1 MKLDKIKIQNY
12 RSILNQEIDFVDN
25 CIGLIGL
32 NESGKS
38 NVLNSIRSIDGNF
51 ALTYK
56 DKSKISGKFPT
67 IEYFFSIEQIE
78 KDALNEKLKERL
90 NKEITTIE
98 SLHFE
103 LNEINNIVKTVKID
117 RVADTINRVFSF
129 DFDYNFKVTNNILE
143 LAEGQTIPPELTI
156 TINDAPVSLASIKL
170 IEKKLVS
177 EEHLSFYTE
186 YSPDRLNEIIKSVI
200 TAELETKIPQ
210 IIFWTYQEK
219 YLLPSEIS
227 YDDLIKND
235 NPYENSA
242 PLFNILLLC
251 RALPVSTIED
261 LKFKISVWKQD
272 SSERR
277 KDSALITE
285 SLNNYVKGIWADY
298 NQDLTI
304 VLEENKITIHI
315 NDPNSSQKNFYEMEA
330 RSQGFK
336 TFISFIL
343 TIAAEAENGIVKNF
357 VLLLDEPETHL
368 HPSGVR
374 YMKEELFKLCK
385 KGNYIVYATHSLF
398 MIDRKYLRRHI
409 IVSKEHELTHLKK
422 VERNNFIQEAVLYE
436 ALGTQVDEFSI
447 GTKNVV
453 FEGELDLKLF
463 NFYVKN
469 CVDKDTFKFISDFES
484 WDGGGTKRIEQF
496 FTNKILPKGSSWI
509 LVLDNDSP
517 GQNLAK
523 NLNVKFKDDP
533 NNTVICYH
541 YSSISNYELED
552 ILPKNIIQK
561 AFDQTLSSLSLV
573 SEYEIDFS
581 IETKVVSSAINE
593 YKHRHRLSQEQSSL
607 IEELFKKTMERLA
620 IEEIERIEK
629 VKKAAKLAE
638 FETTF
643 KLYVEFIDN
652 FFRQI
657 VPEK

>member
-38 NVLNSIRSIDGNF
+38 NVLNSIRSIDTNF
-51 ALTYK
+51 PLTYK

-67 IEYFFSIEQIE
+67 IEYFFSIEANEIE
-78 KDALNEKLKERL
+78 AINVKLKERL
-90 NKEITTIE
+90 SKEIITVKG
-98 SLHFE
+98 
-103 LNEINNIVKTVKID
+103 LNFDLTQITGIVKTVKID
-117 RVADTINRVFSF
+117 RVEDSINRVIDFDFSF
-129 DFDYNFKVTNNILE
+129 NFKLTNSILT
-143 LAEGQTIPPELTI
+143 LAEGQTIPPEITI
-156 TINDAPVSLASIKL
+156 TINENPVPLASIKL
-170 IEKKLVS
+170 IEKKLVN
-177 EEHLSFYTE
+177 EEHLVFYAE
-186 YSPDRLNEIIKSVI
+186 YNPDDLNDVIKTVI
-200 TAELETKIPQ
+200 SEELEVKIPQ
-210 IIFWTYQEK
+210 VIFWTYQEK

-251 RALPVSTIED
+251 KQLQVIKAED

-285 SLNNYVKGIWADY
+285 SLNNYVKSIWANY
-298 NQDLTI
+298 NQDLSI

-315 NDPNSSQKNFYEMEA
+315 NDPNSSEKNFYEMEA

-398 MIDRKYLRRHI
+398 MIDRTHLRRHI
-409 IVSKEHELTHLKK
+409 IVSKENELTHLKK

-447 GTKNVV
+447 GTKNIV
-453 FEGELDLKLF
+453 FEGELDLKMF

-469 CVDKDTFKFISDFES
+469 CAAKETSKFINDFET

-496 FTNKILPKGSSWI
+496 FTHKILPKGSHWI

-523 NLNVKFKDDP
+523 NLNSKFKDDS
-533 NNTVICYH
+533 NCEVSSHH

-552 ILPKNIIQK
+552 ILPKQIIQN
-561 AFDQTLSSLSLV
+561 AFDATLASLSLV
-573 SEYEIDFS
+573 SEYEICFS
-581 IETKVVSSAINE
+581 TETKVVSSTINQ
-593 YKHRHRLSQEQSSL
+593 YKQRHLLPQEQSSL
-607 IEELFKKTMERLA
+607 IEELFKKTMERLV
-620 IEEIERIEK
+620 IEEIDRIEK
-629 VKKAAKLAE
+629 VKKADRQTE
-638 FETTF
+638 FKSTF
-643 KLYVEFIDN
+643 EQYFEFIDN
-652 FFRQI
+652 LFNQI
-657 VPEK
+657 ATTK